1 MKTQSLTRKMRK
13 TLGVVAVIG
22 VVAVAAPSALA
33 GPVVELPG
41 SWTAITGDIGPFT
54 TPDGGNTITAPGG
67 GASIPAG
74 SHLQTQ
80 YCNQFGPNTQLVGAR
95 VRRVRWHATANDIF
109 AYMRIQGPDGVDR
122 HNRYLYNQGISLE
135 MQKDVVHDDLVDFP
149 AGQCFYGGI
158 YANNTSTNLAFTT
171 LVTNQIQGVKVEDLQ
186 GPAVSGAF
194 SWTSWLTGD
203 AAPIEWDQSD
213 NSLLRGTTY
222 AEVTGGG
229 TADLGDTGN
238 GHLGAWVGVGGLADG
253 QHQICASRNAAS
265 GLWATASQ
273 CTVFKLDRTDPGIP
287 TIGLSPDTGGAW
299 TNQDVTVAT
308 AATGDGTG
316 SGWNRNQF
324 AYNGGGWLDSPA
336 SVTRATEGAVSI
348 ITRAVDN
355 AGRVSGPSAARTV
368 KIDQTAPIAWVSIA
382 SQTIPGRVTLS
393 KGATGDGLSGLKK
406 FAVHL
411 GAANGPIVATND
423 AELVDIGQSA
433 PAKDVGATKLYLV
446 AEDNAGNTATASTP
460 TLRLDSIAPSPS
472 LQAVPVGWIKD
483 FVVTGIVD
491 NRLSVTLA
499 DNVADGLGSIEVQIR
514 QGIGAWKNM
523 LTYNQ
528 PASPALGQGQHLLA
542 PSTAGLG
549 LVDGNAEIRVVAHD
563 PTFSTLMGITPVQAV
578 KIDQTSPDASD
589 TSAWSATASGTAGL
603 FTISLPTLADATSG
617 LAKVQV
623 SVNSDPTGGQ
633 AESGFSVVG
642 TLTDPTG
649 TVSITADVSGMAAG
663 IHATR
668 VVATDRAGNVFVTSG
683 PVIVLDTS
691 LPTVSPVTISSG
703 GLVSFTML
711 DAGGFGACP
720 VTIAINGPATNGA
733 WQTMFEQAAG
743 TLPANFSH
751 QLPMSGMANGDYQV
765 RTNVCDAGGNVATQT
780 KVFPWTGGPTPPV
793 VVAGNTVVL
802 AGSTVVVG
810 TSAISIQLT
819 QLTADG
825 QVATRLVNGKVVPV
839 IRGIYNRRF
848 VLRGRLQA
856 PDGGAMA
863 NAGIELRD
871 SSGRYVAGARTDA
884 AGTFTIPT
892 RATIGG
898 VWTVNHVG
906 QAERI
911 AAAVLEVMPI
921 VRVAMKMTRGHNG
934 GRKLVV
940 TGRLIPQAG
949 AFNKAIQLQWQ
960 DPTTR
965 AWRPIVNGRVARNGL
980 FKIVYQFRRPGGY
993 KVAFRV
999 AVPQDNGWPYLATNS
1014 RVVKI
1019 KVL

>member
-13 TLGVVAVIG
+13 ALGVVAVIG
-22 VVAVAAPSALA
+22 IVAVAAPSALA

-41 SWTAITGDIGPFT
+41 SWTAITGDVGPFT

-80 YCNQFGPNTQLVGAR
+80 YCNPFGPNTHLVGAR

-135 MQKDVVHDDLVDFP
+135 MQKDAVHDDLVDFA

-213 NSLLRGTTY
+213 NNLLRGTTY
-222 AEVTGGG
+222 AHVTGGG
-229 TADLGDTGN
+229 TADLGDAGN
-238 GHLGAWVGVGGLADG
+238 GHLGAWVGVGALADG

-273 CTVFKLDRTDPGIP
+273 CTVFKLDRTDPGVP

-336 SVTRATEGAVSI
+336 SFTRATEGNVSI
-348 ITRAVDN
+348 VTRAVDN
-355 AGRVSGPSAARTV
+355 AGRVSSPSTARAV
-368 KIDQTAPIAWVSIA
+368 KIDKTAPIASVSIA
-382 SQTIPGRVTLS
+382 SQAIPGRVTLS

-446 AEDNAGNTATASTP
+446 AEDNAGNSATASTP
-460 TLRLDSIAPSPS
+460 TVRLDSIAPSPS
-472 LQAVPVGWIKD
+472 LQAAPVGWIKD
-483 FVVTGIVD
+483 FVVTGTVD
-491 NRLSVTLA
+491 NRLSATLT
-499 DNVADGLGSIEVQIR
+499 DNVADGLGPVEVQIR
-514 QGIGAWKNM
+514 QGAGDWKNM

-528 PASPALGQGQHLLA
+528 PGSPVLGQGQHLLA
-542 PSTAGLG
+542 PSTVGLG

-563 PTFSTLMGITPVQAV
+563 PTFSTLMGVTPVQAV
-578 KIDQTSPDASD
+578 KIDQTSPDATD
-589 TSAWSATASGTAGL
+589 TSAWSATATGTAGVY
-603 FTISLPTLADATSG
+603 TISLPTLADAMSG

-633 AESGFSVVG
+633 AEAGFSVVG
-642 TLTDPTG
+642 TLADPTG
-649 TVSITADVSGMAAG
+649 TVAITADVSGMAAG

-668 VVATDRAGNVFVTSG
+668 VVATDRAGNAFVTSG
-683 PVIVLDTS
+683 PVVVLDKG
-691 LPTVSPVTISSG
+691 LPVVSPVVISAG
-703 GLVSFTML
+703 GVVSFTML

-720 VTIAINGPATNGA
+720 ATIEINGPATNGA
-733 WQTMFEQAAG
+733 WQTMFAQAAG
-743 TLPANFSH
+743 TLPANFSY
-751 QLPMSGMANGDYQV
+751 QLPMAGMANGDYQV
-765 RTNVCDAGGNVATQT
+765 RTSVCDAGGNTATQI
-780 KVFPWTGGPTPPV
+780 KVFNWTGGPTPG
-793 VVAGNTVVL
+793 AVL
-802 AGSTVVVG
+802 TGSTVVNFQV
-810 TSAISIQLT
+810 T
-819 QLTADG
+819 QLKADG
-825 QVATRLVNGKVVPV
+825 QVATRLVGGKVVPV

-848 VLRGRLQA
+848 VLRGHMQT
-856 PDGGAMA
+856 PDGLAMGRV
-863 NAGIELRD
+863 GIELRD
-871 SSGRYVAGARTDA
+871 SAGRYIAGERTDT
-884 AGTFTIPT
+884 AGNFAIPA

-898 VWTVNHVG
+898 LWTVNHVG
-906 QAERI
+906 QAERSP
-911 AAAVLEVMPI
+911 AVLLEVKPI
-921 VRVAMKMTRGHNG
+921 VRVTMKMIRGQAG
-934 GRKLVV
+934 GRKLIV

-960 DPTTR
+960 DPATR
-965 AWRPIVNGRVARNGL
+965 TWRPAVNGRVARNGQ
-980 FKIVYQFRRPGGY
+980 FKIVYQFRRAGGY

-1014 RVVKI
+1014 RVVKV